1 MIKKPNA
8 STGKQAQTD
17 KAFAKGLTLLQRMTE
32 CEGSVGVSELAASLE
47 LTKSNV
53 HRLLQTLMAFGF
65 VEKDAR
71 SRYRPSLRYWE
82 LGYEVWLKSRAGQAA
97 LNDADGL
104 AAQTGC
110 LVHVTLADASGE
122 ELVLY
127 ERIGVPIAHP
137 MRRLWPTGARVP
149 IWRLIRG
156 WSDFVAFQVA
166 YVAALPEEAL
176 ASREAEIRADLA
188 DTGVSYE
195 SLLERVTFA
204 REAGYAENLGSGLDR
219 IEGTASAFLDEGGR
233 PVGVLSTIFDR
244 PENPDGRRQ
253 DIGRLNRLYA
263 HSISHSLGYRDTSR
277 AGPG

>member
-1 MIKKPNA
+1 MTPKADVVIKK
-8 STGKQAQTD
+8 QAPTD

-32 CEGSVGVSELAASLE
+32 CDGSVGVSDLAASLD

-65 VEKDAR
+65 VEKDAK

-97 LNDADGL
+97 LDDADGL
-104 AAQTGC
+104 AAKTGC
-110 LVHVTLADASGE
+110 LVHVTLADAAGE

-149 IWRLIRG
+149 VWRLIRG

-166 YVAALPEEAL
+166 YIAALPEAEL
-176 ASREAEIRADLA
+176 AAREAEIRDHLA
-188 DTGVSYE
+188 ETDVSYD
-195 SLLERVTFA
+195 SLLERVGFA
-204 REAGYAENLGSGLDR
+204 RESGYAENLGGGLDH
-219 IEGTASAFLDEGGR
+219 IQGTASAFLDESGR

-244 PENPDGRRQ
+244 PGDPDERLAGT
-253 DIGRLNRLYA
+253 GKLNRLYA
-263 HSISHSLGYRDTSR
+263 HSISHSLGYRDTN
-277 AGPG
+277 

>member
-1 MIKKPNA
+1 MNQSDGPAPK
-8 STGKQAQTD
+8 KQAQTD
-17 KAFAKGLTLLQRMTE
+17 KAFVKGLTLLQYMTE
-32 CEGSVGVSELAASLE
+32 CDAPVGVSDLAATLE

-65 VEKDAR
+65 VEKDAK
-71 SRYRPSLRYWE
+71 SRYSPTLRYWE

-104 AAQTGC
+104 AAKTGC

-137 MRRLWPTGARVP
+137 MRRLWPTGTRVP
-149 IWRLIRG
+149 VWRLIRG

-166 YVAALPEEAL
+166 YIAALPEAEL
-176 ASREAEIRADLA
+176 AAREDEIRAHLA
-188 DTGVSYE
+188 ESDVSYDT
-195 SLLERVTFA
+195 LVERVGFA
-204 REAGYAENLGSGLDR
+204 RENGYAKNLGGGLEH
-219 IEGTASAFLDEGGR
+219 IQGTASAFLDETGR

-244 PENPDGRRQ
+244 PGDPDERLEGT
-253 DIGRLNRLYA
+253 GKLNRLYA
-263 HSISHSLGYRDTSR
+263 HSISHSLGYRDNS
-277 AGPG
+277 